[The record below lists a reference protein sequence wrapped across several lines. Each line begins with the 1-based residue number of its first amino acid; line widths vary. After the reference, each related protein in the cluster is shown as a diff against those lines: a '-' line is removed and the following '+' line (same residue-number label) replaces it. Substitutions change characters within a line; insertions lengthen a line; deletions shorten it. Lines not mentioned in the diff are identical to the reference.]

1 MAITEKSLTGHG
13 TGVTEV
19 SNWISQ
25 INVGNTLYDLA
36 THHSITFVNGDQS
49 VAWNGIT
56 DIEVVIPTLDQLVS
70 SPIVFAGT
78 VGSNGTISWA
88 SGYAAP
94 AQKGYLV
101 YITADCTFEGQAC
114 EAGDMAVCTGVD
126 GNSNPTWA
134 VISGENQVT
143 IKNATPTAV
152 AADKVEVELSATAKT
167 VLDVEGKELVL
178 KLPASLVK
186 SNLGVAKAA
195 GTGVISNDAVAAVD
209 AEYITLTYT
218 AASQD
223 TAIGQNKTIVLPSKL
238 TDGTVNLTGDTSLVK
253 PTDIADAW
261 TAGSNGAHESAAVE
275 VSISGA
281 VDLTA
286 GSGNDFV
293 TGWTPSTDSFVK
305 TAISSATLKV
315 VAAGDKAQDEAIAVN
330 PFLTTNP
337 TFTNDSTL
345 FATAIETASTGADFI
360 IPGAV
365 SVSSE
370 TSKAASNG
378 VITDVT
384 FPTIGDASTS
394 TDVTYAAADAST
406 GVIATIADPTVTIN
420 GGNVVASASVSGN
433 VLIITPGT
441 VTASASQ
448 GAVTYKKAQYVKTTV
463 TNAGSVNYG
472 SIQTAAGQG
481 YKLSKQAVNATL
493 TPGAISYIGV
503 DTVAASDKASAYTG
517 LTASKGAYTA
527 ALASTAKG
535 NIAANTVITS
545 VTDAVVPTLGT
556 ITATGSITAALSS
569 TALTTSNVTVA
580 ELSTT
585 ALNIGSYSLSVSDT
599 TSTGAVAAGKA
610 GNARVTGGVTIAS
623 GQFVSDVYADPDLGG
638 SPAKADSD
646 KVSVLS

>member
-1 MAITEKSLTGHG
+1 MAITTKSLTGHG
-13 TGVTEV
+13 ADVTAV

-25 INVGNTLYDLA
+25 INVGSSLYDLA
-36 THHSITFVNGDQS
+36 THHSITFVNGTQS
-49 VAWNGIT
+49 VEWNGIT
-56 DIEVVIPTLDQLVS
+56 DIEVVIPTLDQLIS
-70 SPIVFAGT
+70 SPVVFAGT
-78 VGSNGTISWA
+78 VAADDTVS
-88 SGYAAP
+88 YAQGFGPNP
-94 AQKGYLV
+94 AKGYLV
-101 YITADCTFEGQAC
+101 YITADCSFGGQAC
-114 EAGDMAVCTGVD
+114 EAGDMAVYD
-126 GNSNPTWA
+126 GSAWR
-134 VISGENQVT
+134 VISGENQVE
-143 IKNATPTAV
+143 IKAGTTPTSV
-152 AADKVEVELSATAKT
+152 AANKEEVEITATAKT

-195 GTGVISNDAVAAVD
+195 GAGVIANDAIAQVD

-223 TAIGQNKTIVLPSKL
+223 TTIGRNKTIALPSAL

-253 PTDIADAW
+253 PGDIANAW
-261 TAGSNGAHESAAVE
+261 TAGTDGAHESAAVE
-275 VSISGA
+275 VAISGA

-293 TGWTPSTDSFVK
+293 TGWTHSTDSFVK

-315 VAAGDKAQDEAIAVN
+315 VTASNKTDAETVAVN

-337 TFTNDSTL
+337 TLTNDATL
-345 FATAIETASTGADFI
+345 FATAIETTSTGADFI

-378 VITDVT
+378 VVTDVT
-384 FPTIGDASTS
+384 FPTIGDASSS

-406 GVIATIADPTVTIN
+406 GVIATIADPTVNIT

-433 VLIITPGT
+433 VLIITPGI
-441 VTASASQ
+441 VSATATQ

-481 YKLSKQAVNATL
+481 YKLSRQAVSVTL
-493 TPGAISYIGV
+493 NPGAISYIGV

-517 LTASKGAYTA
+517 LTATTGAYTA

-535 NIAANTVITS
+535 NIAAGTVITS
-545 VTDAVVPTLGT
+545 VTDAKVPVLGT
-556 ITATGSITAALSS
+556 VSTTGSITAALSS

-580 ELSTT
+580 ELSIS

-610 GNARVTGGVTIAS
+610 GNAQVSGGVTIAS

-638 SPAKADSD
+638 YPAKADSD